1 MPAAPRMAGAM
12 CIDGGTRAFSR
23 PVLYCQR
30 DFQRLVSRPLSSPSI
45 RLLGRLFRSWGD
57 KVVGWLRVQLNVSEA
72 ILRLLEPGYGINPA
86 ACLVSM
92 AMTLIVMKGIKESKV
107 SRVMVGMCVSRIPT
121 RRISQYC
128 FFRISKIVTDF
139 FTWIKVF
146 LVAFMIVGGFVL
158 FDRSNFEPFV
168 PPEFGATGVLRG
180 AVSTFFGYLGFDAMA
195 CVAGEAINAE
205 RNLPLS
211 IMITLAVVTTLYVAA
226 AIALVGMQSYRD
238 ISPESGFPGPFSV
251 LSHDSSHRQVSQL
264 TVWLFSGIQKQRHR
278 VGVSANGIWGGVY
291 TACGCPDIN
300 YHSTKVTICIRLVM

>member
-12 CIDGGTRAFSR
+12 FIDGGTRAFSR

-92 AMTLIVMKGIKESKV
+92 AMTLLVMKGIKESKV
-107 SRVMVGMCVSRIPT
+107 SRVVVGMCIGRIST
-121 RRISQYC
+121 RRISQC
-128 FFRISKIVTDF
+128 CSFRMSKIVTDF

-146 LVAFMIVGGFVL
+146 LVAFMVVGGFAL

-180 AVSTFFGYLGFDAMA
+180 AVSSFFGYLGFDAMA

-211 IMITLAVVTTLYVAA
+211 IMITLVIVTTLYVAA
-226 AIALVGMQSYRD
+226 AIALVGMQNYQD
-238 ISPESGFPGPFSV
+238 ISPESGFPGPLSV
-251 LSHDSSHRQVSQL
+251 
-264 TVWLFSGIQKQRHR
+264 
-278 VGVSANGIWGGVY
+278 
-291 TACGCPDIN
+291 
-300 YHSTKVTICIRLVM
+300 

>member
-1 MPAAPRMAGAM
+1 M
-12 CIDGGTRAFSR
+12 
-23 PVLYCQR
+23 
-30 DFQRLVSRPLSSPSI
+30 
-45 RLLGRLFRSWGD
+45 
-57 KVVGWLRVQLNVSEA
+57 QLHVSEA
-72 ILRLLEPGYGINPA
+72 ALRLLEPGYGINPA
-86 ACLVSM
+86 ACLVSI
-92 AMTLIVMKGIKESKV
+92 ATTVLVMKGIKESKV

-226 AIALVGMQSYRD
+226 AIALVGMQSYQD
-238 ISPESGFPGPFSV
+238 ISPESGFPGPLSV
-251 LSHDSSHRQVSQL
+251 
-264 TVWLFSGIQKQRHR
+264 
-278 VGVSANGIWGGVY
+278 
-291 TACGCPDIN
+291 
-300 YHSTKVTICIRLVM
+300 